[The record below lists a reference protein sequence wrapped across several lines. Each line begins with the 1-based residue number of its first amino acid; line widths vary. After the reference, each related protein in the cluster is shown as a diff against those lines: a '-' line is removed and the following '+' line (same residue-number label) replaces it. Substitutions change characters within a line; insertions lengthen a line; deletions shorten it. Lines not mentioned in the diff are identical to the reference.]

1 MARVMSEMYEMMMMY
16 DSIVFLIRFR
26 KADFRR
32 QFRFM
37 SRYNFIVSLLHIT
50 RSSRMNAC
58 NEIIW
63 IAIPPSAA
71 VSNTALWE
79 LGYRRR

>member
-1 MARVMSEMYEMMMMY
+1 M
-16 DSIVFLIRFR
+16 IVGVYSFLNQIAKSRF
-26 KADFRR
+26 
-32 QFRFM
+32 QETV
-37 SRYNFIVSLLHIT
+37 SVYVTIIVSLLHIT